1 MEDRKNDELIVICN
15 NSAKNMQGN
24 NEQKVCDNSD
34 KDFFESGENE
44 SDSEHSL

>member
-1 MEDRKNDELIVICN
+1 
-15 NSAKNMQGN
+15 MQGN

-44 SDSEHSL
+44 SESEHSL